1 MYFIGVYYPAG
12 LVDNGLAGY
21 VIPAPA
27 LPNLARRLV
36 GCPITFEHAGIAAA
50 AQVAGP
56 DPTAGGVITAL
67 RAVSKKSQDYSQRA
81 VSVVDSTYQNAN
93 GEWCCIFSLDPS
105 LFPRLIAM
113 ILSGSLRGLS
123 LSHLERSGDGR
134 VPLEVSLCR
143 SPARDRCYIRAH
155 GLLTPLAVSVYK
167 AIDIAMTTSSLIAA
181 MSANAKDAAAAP
193 PPADATKPDI
203 NEILKTMTESQR
215 GLVSAA
221 LDTMNEQLDAAKKK
235 AAEATEE
242 AEVMRNA
249 QNIDKALLQSQ
260 IETFISQIGQD
271 TTRQFGLTPK
281 SCADALNSDNPDA
294 LRRQIDRMLMC
305 CNTHM
310 MQAKAGA
317 ATAPVSSVAM
327 DIIPESAA
335 EDVAVPTRSS
345 SKRKA
350 VHIEPAD
357 TDAASQLRAA
367 LSNF

>member
-1 MYFIGVYYPAG
+1 MWFIGVYYPAG
-12 LVDNGLAGY
+12 LVGNGIDGY
-21 VIPAPA
+21 VIPSPA

-56 DPTAGGVITAL
+56 HPTAGTVITAL
-67 RAVSKKSQDYSQRA
+67 QSISKKSQSYVQRA
-81 VSVVDSTYQNAN
+81 VSVVESTYQNAN
-93 GEWCCIFSLDPS
+93 GEWCCIFSLDPQ

-113 ILSGSLRGLS
+113 IMSGSLRGLS
-123 LSHLERSGDGR
+123 LSHLERGGDGR

-143 SPARDRCYIRAH
+143 NPARDRCYIR
-155 GLLTPLAVSVYK
+155 GLGLQTPLAVSIYK
-167 AIDIAMTTSSLIAA
+167 AIDIEMTTTSIIAA
-181 MSANAKDAAAAP
+181 MSSESAATTPPSAP
-193 PPADATKPDI
+193 STDI
-203 NEILKTMTESQR
+203 NDILKTMTESQR

-221 LDTMNEQLDAAKKK
+221 LDTMNEKLAAAEKK
-235 AAEATEE
+235 AADASEE

-271 TTRQFGLTPK
+271 TTRQFGLTSK
-281 SCADALNSDNPDA
+281 SCADALNSNNPDA

-310 MQAKAGA
+310 MQAKSGA
-317 ATAPVSSVAM
+317 AIMPNTSM
-327 DIIPESAA
+327 NTIPESN
-335 EDVAVPTRSS
+335 EDVAVPVQSTAT
-345 SKRKA
+345 KRKA
-350 VHIEPAD
+350 EHIEPTD
-357 TDAASQLRAA
+357 TDAATQLRAA